1 MIKLLLRCNY
11 RLHEMQCN
19 EIDLVRPDGI
29 RTGAMSLQQSRTE
42 RFKVDGSGNSK
53 LVAIVVVLSN
63 RSYLTPSEEISLKH
77 LRHYLAKYDKYL
89 VIPKDLKF
97 ELSDFN
103 IKRVDEKYFG
113 SLEAHT
119 KFLFSSEIYEAY
131 SNYKYILM
139 YHLDALVFSDDLEK
153 WCEMDFDYIGS
164 PWLKHK
170 DAPYAGNP
178 DYEGK
183 VGNGGFSLRKVSS
196 FLKIFNSSQYAI
208 SPNEYWKKYY
218 ANKSISRRILGLP
231 KNMLMKSRRYN
242 NVRWE
247 LDRWTKSEE
256 NFIANRAAHYYPE
269 FKIAPWNVAVYFSFE
284 CVPRYAYELTG
295 RTLPFGCHAWEKY
308 DRAFWEQH
316 LLG

>member
-1 MIKLLLRCNY
+1 MFNL
-11 RLHEMQCN
+11 E
-19 EIDLVRPDGI
+19 
-29 RTGAMSLQQSRTE
+29 
-42 RFKVDGSGNSK
+42 GSDKSK

-77 LRHYLAKYDKYL
+77 LRHYLGKYDKYI
-89 VIPKDLKF
+89 VIPKGLEFDLT
-97 ELSDFN
+97 DFSV
-103 IKRVDEKYFG
+103 KRFDDNYFG
-113 SLEAHT
+113 SIEAHT
-119 KFLFSSEIYEAY
+119 RLLFSSEYYEAY
-131 SNYKYILM
+131 SDYKYILM
-139 YHLDALVFSDDLEK
+139 YHLDALVFSDVLEK
-153 WCEMDFDYIGS
+153 WCETDFDFIGP

-178 DYEGK
+178 EYEGK

-196 FLKIFNSSQYAI
+196 FLKILNSSKYAI
-208 SPNEYWKKYY
+208 NPNEYWKKYQ
-218 ANKSISRRILGLP
+218 AHKRFRKRILNFP
-231 KNMLMKSRRYN
+231 EIMLMKSHRYN

-247 LDRWTKSEE
+247 LDQWNKSEE

-269 FKIAPWNVAVYFSFE
+269 FKIAPLEVALHFGFE

-316 LLG
+316 LLE